1 LKKILVILSFTFL
14 LLLLFSHPAAAAE
27 GCTLGLQLWYT
38 SVLPSLLPF
47 LILSNLLI
55 QTGLFQYLNRIY
67 APILGKI
74 YRISDEGC
82 YAVLIGFLCGFPMG
96 AKVIADLVQQK
107 QISPEEGSYLLGFC
121 NNVSPAFFLNYL
133 CLKQLNYASV
143 PWKLVAFFY
152 SLPLIY
158 GLLTRSFYSFEQNIW
173 EKPFENKKKASSHRL
188 DFPTLDA
195 CIMDGFTTIT
205 RLGGYIILFTILVKL
220 FALLPLPNQLLTL
233 ISILLE
239 ISCGLQTLSVLPGLS
254 PVWKTALMC
263 GLAMFGGLCICAQT
277 QSVLDQS
284 PLSIRTWLIGR
295 GVLTLL
301 AVLLLRLLLPY
312 GVPVLPGYC

>member
-1 LKKILVILSFTFL
+1 
-14 LLLLFSHPAAAAE
+14 
-27 GCTLGLQLWYT
+27 
-38 SVLPSLLPF
+38 

-67 APILGKI
+67 APVLGRI

-96 AKVIADLVQQK
+96 AKVIADLVK
-107 QISPEEGSYLLGFC
+107 QEQIPREEGSYLLGFC

-133 CLKQLNYASV
+133 CIKQLHLSSV
-143 PWKLVAFFY
+143 PWGLAALFY
-152 SLPLIY
+152 SLPLLY
-158 GLLTRSFYSFEQNIW
+158 GLITRPFYHFPTSGRAVLLQ
-173 EKPFENKKKASSHRL
+173 KKQASLHRM

-205 RLGGYIILFTILVKL
+205 RLGGYIILFTILVKVL
-220 FALLPLPNQLLTL
+220 ALLPLSDSLLTL
-233 ISILLE
+233 PSIILE
-239 ISCGLQTLSVLPGLS
+239 ISCGLTTLSSLPGLT
-254 PVWKTALMC
+254 PIWRAAFMC
-263 GLAMFGGLCICAQT
+263 GLAMFGGICICAQT

-284 PLSIRTWLIGR
+284 SLSIRTWIIGR
-295 GVLTLL
+295 FILALL
-301 AVLLLRLLLPY
+301 VILLLRLLLPH